1 MTNNNPS
8 LPPTSCLLP
17 PACKKFC
24 VKVYGCQMNV
34 YDADRVRTVLSS
46 RGWEEVSEDEADIVM
61 ITGCS
66 VRAKAEQKV
75 WSELGLYDVSWQK
88 NQRPLVALTGCIAQR
103 IGEKALNRFPYVR
116 LVAGPRHIGL
126 LPDAI
131 EQIYSHPKSRINLLD
146 TDPREFHSLNFDS
159 DNITIKRENKYKAYI
174 TIAHGCDNFCT
185 YCIVPYVR
193 GRFVSRSPE
202 EIFSEAEMLIN
213 DGVKEITLLGQNV
226 NSYGK
231 DIGLNFAWLLEKIA
245 RLNGIKRV
253 RFVTSLPQDFTEDII
268 NVMANEE
275 TVCPSLNLP
284 IQSGSDRILKLM
296 NRKYSYSEYLE
307 KINLTRSKIPG
318 LGLTTDL
325 IVGFPGETE
334 EDFEASMNALR
345 EIKFDLV
352 HSAAYSE
359 RDGTPAATMEGALPV
374 ELRLKRLMMLNEL
387 QDKITLELNQELT
400 GKIFEVL
407 VDGSA
412 PKGENL
418 LQGRTPSDK
427 VVIFEGSKKLL
438 GEFVNVE
445 ITSAEAW
452 CLHGS
457 VK

>member
-1 MTNNNPS
+1 MT
-8 LPPTSCLLP
+8 
-17 PACKKFC
+17 AKKFC

-296 NRKYSYSEYLE
+296 NRKYSYAEYLE

-325 IVGFPGETE
+325 IVGFPGETD
-334 EDFEASMNALR
+334 EDFNASMNALR

-374 ELRLKRLMMLNEL
+374 DLRLKRLMTLNEL

-407 VDGSA
+407 VDGPA

-452 CLHGS
+452 CLHGV

>member
-1 MTNNNPS
+1 MP
-8 LPPTSCLLP
+8 
-17 PACKKFC
+17 KFC

-34 YDADRVRTVLSS
+34 YDADRVRTVLCS
-46 RGWEEVSEDEADIVM
+46 RGWEEVPEAEADLIM

-75 WSELGLYDVSWQK
+75 WSELGLYDVSWKKFQK
-88 NQRPLVALTGCIAQR
+88 PLVALTGCIAQR
-103 IGEKALNRFPYVR
+103 IGERALTRFPYVR

-126 LPDAI
+126 LPNAI
-131 EQIYSHPKSRINLLD
+131 EQIYEHQRSRINLLD
-146 TDPREFHSLNFDS
+146 KDPREFFSLDFDS
-159 DNITIKRENKYKAYI
+159 DNITIKRENKFKAYV

-193 GRFVSRSPE
+193 GRFVSRKPD
-202 EIFSEAEMLIN
+202 EIFDEIKMLVN

-231 DIGLNFAWLLEKIA
+231 DINLTFSWLLKNAAQIEGVK
-245 RLNGIKRV
+245 RL
-253 RFVTSLPQDFTEDII
+253 RFVTSLPQDFNEDII
-268 NVMANEE
+268 DVMASEKNI
-275 TVCPSLNLP
+275 CPSLNLP

-296 NRKYSYSEYLE
+296 NRKYTYSEYLE
-307 KINLTRSKIPG
+307 KVNLTREKISG

-334 EDFEASMNALR
+334 KDFEDSMNAIR

-359 RDGTPAATMEGALPV
+359 REGTVAAKMEGALPV
-374 ELRLKRLMMLNEL
+374 ELRLERLNKLNEL
-387 QDKITLELNQELT
+387 QDKITLDINKKLIGQE
-400 GKIFEVL
+400 FEVL
-407 VDGSA
+407 VDGDA
-412 PKGENL
+412 PKGEKL

-438 GEFVNVE
+438 GEFVKIK
-445 ITSAEAW
+445 ITDAEAW
-452 CLHGS
+452 CLHGE
-457 VK
+457 VIE

>member
-1 MTNNNPS
+1 MP
-8 LPPTSCLLP
+8 
-17 PACKKFC
+17 KIC

-34 YDADRVRTVLSS
+34 YDADRVRTVLGS
-46 RGWEEVSEDEADIVM
+46 RGWQEVDENEADIIM

-75 WSELGLYDVSWQK
+75 WSEMGLYETSWKK

-103 IGEKALNRFPYVR
+103 LGERALNRFPYVK

-131 EQIYSHPKSRINLLD
+131 EQIVSHPKSRMNLLD
-146 TDPREFHSLNFDS
+146 TDPREFHSLDFDA
-159 DNITIKRENKYKAYI
+159 DNITIKRENKFKAYV

-193 GRFVSRSPE
+193 GRFVSRKPE
-202 EIFSEAEMLIN
+202 EIFAECEMLIA

-231 DIGLNFAWLLEKIA
+231 DIGLNFAWLLERVAK
-245 RLNGIKRV
+245 LDGIKRV
-253 RFVTSLPQDFTEDII
+253 RFVTSLPQDFTADIVD
-268 NVMANEE
+268 VMANNE

-284 IQSGSDRILKLM
+284 IQAGSNRILRLM
-296 NRKYSYSEYLE
+296 NRKYTREEYFD
-307 KINLTRSKIPG
+307 KVRMTREKIPG

-334 EDFEASMNALR
+334 EDFADSMSAIRELR
-345 EIKFDLV
+345 FDMV

-359 RDGTPAATMEGALPV
+359 REGTPAATMEGALPV
-374 ELRLKRLMMLNEL
+374 ELRLERLTKLNEL
-387 QDKITLELNQELT
+387 QDSITLAINQELT
-400 GKIFEVL
+400 GKVFNIL
-407 VDGSA
+407 VDGPA
-412 PKGENL
+412 PKGEKL

-427 VVIFEGSKKLL
+427 VVIFEGSKNLL
-438 GEFVNVE
+438 GQFVDVK
-445 ITSAEAW
+445 ITQAEAW
-452 CLHGS
+452 CLHGELIS
-457 VK
+457 G

>member
-1 MTNNNPS
+1 MP
-8 LPPTSCLLP
+8 
-17 PACKKFC
+17 KFC

-34 YDADRVRTVLSS
+34 YDADRVRTVLCS
-46 RGWEEVSEDEADIVM
+46 RGWEEVPESEADLIM

-75 WSELGLYDVSWQK
+75 WSELGLYDVSWKKFQK
-88 NQRPLVALTGCIAQR
+88 PLVALTGCIAQR
-103 IGEKALNRFPYVR
+103 IGERALTRFPYVR

-126 LPDAI
+126 LPNAI
-131 EQIYSHPKSRINLLD
+131 EQIYEHQRSRINLLD
-146 TDPREFHSLNFDS
+146 KDPREFFSLDFDS
-159 DNITIKRENKYKAYI
+159 DNITIKRENKFKAYV

-193 GRFVSRSPE
+193 GRFVSRKPD
-202 EIFSEAEMLIN
+202 EIFDEIKMLVN

-231 DIGLNFAWLLEKIA
+231 DINLTFSWLLKNVAQIEGVK
-245 RLNGIKRV
+245 RL
-253 RFVTSLPQDFTEDII
+253 RFVTSLPQDFNEDII
-268 NVMANEE
+268 DVMASEKNI
-275 TVCPSLNLP
+275 CPSLNLP

-296 NRKYSYSEYLE
+296 NRKYTYSEYLE
-307 KINLTRSKIPG
+307 KVNLTREKISG

-334 EDFEASMNALR
+334 KDFEDSMNAIR

-359 RDGTPAATMEGALPV
+359 REGTVAAKMEGALPV
-374 ELRLKRLMMLNEL
+374 ELRLERLNKLNEL
-387 QDKITLELNQELT
+387 QDKITLDINKKLIGQE
-400 GKIFEVL
+400 FEVL
-407 VDGSA
+407 VDGDA
-412 PKGENL
+412 PKGEKL

-438 GEFVNVE
+438 GEFVKIK
-445 ITSAEAW
+445 ITDAEAW
-452 CLHGS
+452 CLHGE
-457 VK
+457 VIE

>member
-1 MTNNNPS
+1 MT
-8 LPPTSCLLP
+8 
-17 PACKKFC
+17 AKKFC